1 MDKTREYE
9 DIIQKLKDASAELQK
24 AIGQFEKRIADS
36 EQPDLI
42 ESTPAKVPEPVKK
55 YTFTEVRTIIAG
67 KAREGFT
74 STVKM
79 LLSKHGATKLSEI
92 KEEDYSSLISD
103 ASEYCR
109 KVSADEINNVVETI
123 KTGPNAGQLDALFE
137 HQFATSVEDLKEE
150 HYASFLWDARRLIN
164 AR

>member
-1 MDKTREYE
+1 MKDEKGYE

-24 AIGQFEKRIADS
+24 VIGQLEIRIADS

-42 ESTPAKVPEPVKK
+42 ESAPDNTTEPEKK

-79 LLSKHGATKLSEI
+79 LLAKHGATKLSEI
-92 KEEDYSSLISD
+92 KEEDYSSLVTD
-103 ASEYCR
+103 AEEYCR
-109 KVSADEINNVVETI
+109 KISADEINSVVEAI
-123 KTGPNAGQLDALFE
+123 KAGPNAGQLNALFE
-137 HQFATSVEDLKEE
+137 HQFATSMEDLKEE

>member
-1 MDKTREYE
+1 MKDEKGYE

-24 AIGQFEKRIADS
+24 VIGQLEIRIADS

-42 ESTPAKVPEPVKK
+42 ESAPDNTTEPEKK

-79 LLSKHGATKLSEI
+79 LLAKHGFALAASAKNA
-92 KEEDYSSLISD
+92 DFAGLII
-103 ASEYCR
+103 
-109 KVSADEINNVVETI
+109 ADHAAHGV
-123 KTGPNAGQLDALFE
+123 F
-137 HQFATSVEDLKEE
+137 
-150 HYASFLWDARRLIN
+150 
-164 AR
+164 